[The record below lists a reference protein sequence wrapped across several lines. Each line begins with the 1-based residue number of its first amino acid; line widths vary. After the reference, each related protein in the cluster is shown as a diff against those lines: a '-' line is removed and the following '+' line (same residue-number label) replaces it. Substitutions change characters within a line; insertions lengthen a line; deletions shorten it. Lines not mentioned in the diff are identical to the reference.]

1 MLREVGFTFS
11 DVGLT
16 DRCDDCV
23 VFHIAAEVANEE
35 SFKGSL
41 VVRATATITDSLKL
55 TLR

>member
-16 DRCDDCV
+16 DRCDYCV

-41 VVRATATITDSLKL
+41 VVRATATITDSL
-55 TLR
+55 